1 MKLGV
6 VMFYDEN
13 IKSYGEI
20 NYYINKK
27 YCEKYYIELILATN
41 KKYNNR
47 HPAWER
53 LPLLLDNIVNYD
65 YLIWIDADAFFYGD
79 VNNITDFI
87 IEKSVYN
94 FIFSNDIGD
103 NNINTGIFIVKN
115 NQYSIDFLKKWAYD
129 EELYINN
136 PHPGFWDQGVLI
148 DMYNKNILEIQTNSI
163 VVDYGIL
170 QHFGEDELNTLHNK
184 PYIFHLAG
192 QPYDIRYNVSKQ
204 YLHNNY
210 GLCKCIT
217 NKKYSWE
224 SHFII
229 FLENYEMDAFG
240 KGTYTQEDT
249 YKCQANFGFQTH
261 TLVFV
266 SDYTAFTSIRNSD
279 GHIVNGVLL

>member
-129 EELYINN
+129 EE
-136 PHPGFWDQGVLI
+136 
-148 DMYNKNILEIQTNSI
+148 
-163 VVDYGIL
+163 
-170 QHFGEDELNTLHNK
+170 
-184 PYIFHLAG
+184 
-192 QPYDIRYNVSKQ
+192 
-204 YLHNNY
+204 
-210 GLCKCIT
+210 
-217 NKKYSWE
+217 
-224 SHFII
+224 
-229 FLENYEMDAFG
+229 
-240 KGTYTQEDT
+240 
-249 YKCQANFGFQTH
+249 
-261 TLVFV
+261 
-266 SDYTAFTSIRNSD
+266 
-279 GHIVNGVLL
+279 